1 MSAAVL
7 GSAVLHATWNAL
19 AKAVKD
25 HLVGFVALNLGA
37 EPVSLDGV
45 EGAIVI
51 GTDRARD
58 GELLTGV
65 LELRPCEAVV
75 ASA

>member
-1 MSAAVL
+1 
-7 GSAVLHATWNAL
+7 
-19 AKAVKD
+19 
-25 HLVGFVALNLGA
+25 VG
-37 EPVSLDGV
+37 LDGV

-58 GELLTGV
+58 GERLTGT
-65 LELRPCEAVV
+65 LELGPREAVV